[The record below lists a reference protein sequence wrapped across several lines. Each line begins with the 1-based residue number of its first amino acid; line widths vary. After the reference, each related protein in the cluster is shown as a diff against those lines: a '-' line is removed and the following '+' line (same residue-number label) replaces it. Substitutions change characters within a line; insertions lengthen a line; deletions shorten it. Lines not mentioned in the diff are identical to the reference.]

1 MANEATSSSSPKGTL
16 AIAVA
21 EGVITQAQ
29 ADAIAA
35 IKARKA
41 ATEEPF
47 TLINNFGDL
56 FLCLGLM
63 IVYLSMSRFATMLGL
78 DPTFVYLAFAAL
90 FWVLAEVFVFKA
102 RRRFPAVLS
111 VALFIWLATSAY
123 LSVTTVSFSWVA
135 IFRGQGEVGLL
146 GLLSALF
153 AVTVVRFRL
162 PILVLGLAVSVVL
175 LVFTY
180 AMRYVEPLA
189 AFSVLA
195 LCGAALLLAGV
206 YLDSKDR
213 ARTGQAH
220 EWALWLFVVGSPLMV
235 HGIMLYVLR
244 DRIAMF
250 SIGLTSGSPDL
261 IAAQAGTVI
270 WMVAALAIAFTL
282 LGLILD
288 RRSLVASSLLYF
300 TAALTYAAYQS
311 GAGLTV
317 IFAAV
322 PLAIGLLVIVLGLA
336 WNPLRELVLRV
347 VPFARW
353 FRPPSEV

>member
-1 MANEATSSSSPKGTL
+1 MATDVPSTSKPKGTL

-29 ADAIAA
+29 ADAIIA
-35 IKARKA
+35 IKARKT

-47 TLINNFGDL
+47 TLVNNFGDL
-56 FLCLGLM
+56 FLCLGLV

-90 FWVLAEVFVFKA
+90 FWVLAEIFVFKA
-102 RRRFPAVLS
+102 RRKFPAVVS
-111 VALFIWLATSAY
+111 VGLFIWLATKAH
-123 LSVTTVSFSWVA
+123 LSVTPANFSWTT
-135 IFRGQGEVGLL
+135 IFTGQGEVGLL
-146 GLLSALF
+146 GLLTALF
-153 AVTVVRFRL
+153 TITVVRFRL
-162 PILVLGLAVSVVL
+162 PILVLGLAVSAVL

-180 AMRYVEPLA
+180 AMRHIEPLA

-195 LCGAALLLAGV
+195 LCGAALLLVGI

-213 ARTGQAH
+213 ARKGQEH

-235 HGIMLYVLR
+235 HGMMLYVLK

-250 SIGLTSGSPDL
+250 GIGFSSGNPDL

-270 WMVAALAIAFTL
+270 WLIAGLAIAFTL

-300 TAALTYAAYQS
+300 TAALTYAAYRS

-336 WNPLRELVLRV
+336 WNPLRDLVLRV

>member
-1 MANEATSSSSPKGTL
+1 MNASSKPKGTL
-16 AIAVA
+16 ATAVA

-29 ADAIAA
+29 ADAIVA
-35 IKARKA
+35 IKARRA

-47 TLINNFGDL
+47 ALVNNFGDL

-78 DPTFVYLAFAAL
+78 NPTFVYLAFAAL
-90 FWVLAEVFVFKA
+90 FWVLAEIFVFKA

-111 VALFIWLATSAY
+111 VGLFIWLATKAY
-123 LSVTTVSFSWVA
+123 LSVTPVSFSWIGIVT
-135 IFRGQGEVGLL
+135 GQGEVGLL
-146 GLLSALF
+146 GLLTALF
-153 AVTVVRFRL
+153 TVTVVRFRL
-162 PILVLGLAVSVVL
+162 PILVLGLAVSAVL

-195 LCGAALLLAGV
+195 LCGAGLLLAGI

-213 ARTGQAH
+213 TRTGQQH

-235 HGIMLYVLR
+235 HGMMLYVLR

-250 SIGLTSGSPDL
+250 GIGISSGNPDL

-270 WMVAALAIAFTL
+270 WLVAGLALAFTV

-300 TAALTYAAYQS
+300 TAALTYAAYQT

-317 IFAAV
+317 ILAGV
-322 PLAIGLLVIVLGLA
+322 PLAIGLIVIVLGLA
-336 WNPLRELVLRV
+336 WNPLRDMVLRV